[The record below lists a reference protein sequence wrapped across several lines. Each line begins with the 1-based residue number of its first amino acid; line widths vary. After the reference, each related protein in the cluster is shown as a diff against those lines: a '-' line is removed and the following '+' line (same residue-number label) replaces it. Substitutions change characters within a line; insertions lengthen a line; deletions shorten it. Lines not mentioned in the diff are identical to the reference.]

1 MTLKYGSK
9 SNSKQAVRAYSLLMG
24 LPMSDVFSVE
34 LKTATREFQREHG

>member
-24 LPMSDVFSVE
+24 FPMKDTFTVE
-34 LKTATREFQREHG
+34 